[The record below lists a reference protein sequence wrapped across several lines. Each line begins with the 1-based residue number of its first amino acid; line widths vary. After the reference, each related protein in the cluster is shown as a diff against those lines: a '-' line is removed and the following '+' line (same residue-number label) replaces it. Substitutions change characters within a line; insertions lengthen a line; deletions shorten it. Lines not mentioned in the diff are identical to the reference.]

1 MNKHKTYL
9 ICILTAASMLNIGCV
24 STVGDHAR
32 SAYRNVKRTLADKPG
47 SAETDT
53 LYSQVRAEDQRRIND
68 LNHDLEIT
76 KQTEE
81 LANLERDRDDLQRER
96 SRTNA
101 KRLELLSEEKQFKI
115 ELAKLEAIDRNRLG
129 DRVNNIELIADT
141 HVDALEVQQKRLKL
155 DGEVSILD
163 IRISELQTKIEKQ
176 TAQIDELKNNDS
188 KSRG

>member
-24 STVGDHAR
+24 STVSDHAR
-32 SAYRNVKRTLADKPG
+32 SAYRNVKRNLADKPG
-47 SAETDT
+47 SAETDA
-53 LYSQVRAEDQRRIND
+53 LYAQVRAEDQQRIND
-68 LNHDLEIT
+68 LNHDLEVT

-81 LANLERDRDDLQRER
+81 LANLERERDDLQRER

-101 KRLELLSEEKQFKI
+101 KRLELLAEEKQFKI

-163 IRISELQTKIEKQ
+163 IRIGELQTEIEKQ
-176 TAQIDELKNNDS
+176 TEQIDKLKNNDTET
-188 KSRG
+188 RG